1 MDRRRLGAL
10 EVGAIGLGCMSM
22 SGVYGAGDEVE
33 GEKTL
38 LRAVDLG
45 VTLFDTANGYGG
57 GSNERLIGRVL
68 GPIRD
73 RVAISTKFGFVFA
86 EGKAPVVDGHPAR
99 VQARC
104 DESLERLGTEY
115 IDLYFLHRPDP
126 DIPIEDTVGAMGRL
140 VEAGK
145 VRHLGLCE
153 VGGPRLRKAHAT
165 HPIAA
170 VQSEYSLWTRDPEGN
185 VLDTCRELGVG
196 FVPFSPIGRAILT
209 GAVQKDTAFEK
220 GDIRGV
226 MPRFRGDD
234 FDRNMELVRGLE
246 QVASELSARPG
257 QVALA
262 WLLAKHPWIVPI
274 PGTKRVKYLEENAGA
289 AALDLSGEVVKRL
302 DDLFDPARVHGD
314 RYGDRMGWLRSADY
328 ADANA

>member
-1 MDRRRLGAL
+1 MKRAKLGAL

-33 GEKTL
+33 GERTL
-38 LRAVDLG
+38 LRAVELG

-57 GSNERLIGRVL
+57 GANERLIGRVL
-68 GPIRD
+68 APMRD
-73 RVAISTKFGFVFA
+73 RVCISTKFGFVFRDGA
-86 EGKAPVVDGHPAR
+86 APVVDGHPDR
-99 VQARC
+99 VADRC
-104 DESLERLGTEY
+104 EESLERLGTDV

-126 DIPIEDTVGAMGRL
+126 EIPIEETVGGMARL

-153 VGGPRLRKAHAT
+153 VSADSLRRAHAV

-170 VQSEYSLWTRDPEGN
+170 VQSEYSLWTRDPEPH
-185 VLDTCRELGVG
+185 VLPACRELGAG

-209 GAVQKDTAFEK
+209 GAIRKSGDFEK

-226 MPRFRGDD
+226 MPRFQGEA
-234 FDRNMELVRGLE
+234 FDRNLQLVAELERV
-246 QVASELSARPG
+246 SESLSARPG

-262 WLLAKHPWIVPI
+262 WLLTKGDFIAPI
-274 PGTKRVKYLEENAGA
+274 PGTKRQAYLEENVGGGE
-289 AALDLSGEVVKRL
+289 LSLPDDIVSRL
-302 DDLFDPARVHGD
+302 DDLFDPAKVEGD
-314 RYGDRMGWLRSADY
+314 RYGDRLGWLRSADREP
-328 ADANA
+328 A